1 MTPIPNTINWTV
13 DDAFAD
19 IAAWLRA
26 GDWEACAKL
35 IKSNVRRSVYR
46 FSYDTRVY
54 YLKHD
59 HPRGA
64 RNSIRSIWQCRAHLE
79 FAAGAALATAGVPAI
94 TCPAWGRAGRD
105 SLLLTV
111 GIDAADV
118 EPMWR
123 EIRSQENERRKYLN
137 GMAAFIA
144 SLHKAG
150 VVHHD
155 LHPGNVIVKQ
165 CQGDYHF
172 YLVDLYGVHVHQ
184 TLRQRDRY
192 SHVHW
197 ARNIMRELDCAAE
210 VLPILR
216 AASLCDAIDTASDV
230 WREILHCDIQRADA
244 RWRGRRLRFLRDS
257 SLCECHR
264 EQDSKWLVQRPFAY
278 DDARAIVNKH
288 VSQITS
294 NTNILKYDRKHCLT
308 RVHLKNQSYI
318 VKEYRRKS
326 IQAQRT
332 AGCRSWLN
340 THRLVSFCIPRPN
353 AIAWCHANHCSF
365 IIMEDIGDRIL
376 KSELAK
382 SGYQQRRY
390 WLAALSQIVAELHTL
405 RIFHRDLKI
414 TNVLIRE
421 STAALKPELV
431 VVDLDDI
438 RFQTRI
444 NHRRRQKN
452 LAQIMESLPQSVT
465 LWDRHRF
472 LASYRQHCGLPK
484 KEFRLI
490 ANELKRNGLLQ
501 HGTPPS
507 NDR

>member
-1 MTPIPNTINWTV
+1 MTAIPNSINWTV
-13 DDAFAD
+13 DDSFAD
-19 IAAWLRA
+19 IAVWLRD
-26 GDWEACAKL
+26 GDWQACVEL

-46 FSYDTRVY
+46 FNYDTRAY

-59 HPRGA
+59 HPRGP

-79 FAAGAALATAGVPAI
+79 YAAGDALATAGVPAI
-94 TCPAWGRAGRD
+94 ACPAWGRAGRD

-111 GIDAADV
+111 GIDASDA

-123 EIRSQENERRKYLN
+123 EIRSQANERRKYLN
-137 GMAAFIA
+137 GMTTFIA

-155 LHPGNVIVKQ
+155 LHPGNVIVTRYP
-165 CQGDYHF
+165 DSYRF
-172 YLVDLYGVHVHQ
+172 YLVDLYGVRVHQ
-184 TLRQRDRY
+184 ALRQRDRY
-192 SHVHW
+192 NHVHW
-197 ARNIMRELDCAAE
+197 ARNIMRELDSPSE
-210 VLPILR
+210 VLPILH
-216 AASLCDAIDTASDV
+216 AASLCNGIDTASDV
-230 WREILHCDIQRADA
+230 WREVLHRDIQRADA
-244 RWRGRRLRFLRDS
+244 RWRGRRIRFLRDS
-257 SLCECHR
+257 SLCACHR
-264 EQDSKWLVQRPFAY
+264 DQDFKWLVQRPFPY
-278 DDARAIVNKH
+278 DDARAIVDRH
-288 VSQITS
+288 ISQITS
-294 NTNILKYDRKHCLT
+294 NSNILKYDRKHRLT
-308 RVHLKNQSYI
+308 RVHLKKQSYI

-326 IQAQRT
+326 ILAQY
-332 AGCRSWLN
+332 AADYRSWLN
-340 THRLVSFCIPRPN
+340 SHRLALFCIPRPN
-353 AIAWCHANHCSF
+353 AIAWCHTNHSGF

-421 STAALKPELV
+421 STTAAKPELV
-431 VVDLDDI
+431 VIDLDDI
-438 RFQTRI
+438 QFQTRI

-452 LAQIMESLPQSVT
+452 LAQIMESLPQSVS
-465 LWDRHRF
+465 LWDRYRF
-472 LASYRQHCGLPK
+472 LSSYRQRCGVPQ

-490 ANELKRNGLLQ
+490 ANELKRSGLLQ
-501 HGTPPS
+501 HVTFPS